1 MEYISS
7 SSNSKPNS
15 SSIAAKI
22 SAISKESNPRS
33 LSLLSGVS
41 EEQIRT
47 AIDRYTSNS
56 NTKNIDRV
64 YDELSSDEIDTIFR
78 SIEKNKEMLDGK
90 RGLED
95 CLDDESL
102 KISTEQEAT
111 RIVRESVLGKD
122 KMKEKMER

>member
-1 MEYISS
+1 MRVGR
-7 SSNSKPNS
+7 N
-15 SSIAAKI
+15 
-22 SAISKESNPRS
+22 

-90 RGLED
+90 SGLED

-122 KMKEKMER
+122 KMKEEMER

>member
-1 MEYISS
+1 M
-7 SSNSKPNS
+7 
-15 SSIAAKI
+15 
-22 SAISKESNPRS
+22 
-33 LSLLSGVS
+33 S

-122 KMKEKMER
+122 KMKEEMER

>member
-1 MEYISS
+1 MRVGK
-7 SSNSKPNS
+7 N
-15 SSIAAKI
+15 
-22 SAISKESNPRS
+22 

-122 KMKEKMER
+122 KMKEVMER

>member
-1 MEYISS
+1 MQVG
-7 SSNSKPNS
+7 KD
-15 SSIAAKI
+15 
-22 SAISKESNPRS
+22 

-64 YDELSSDEIDTIFR
+64 YDELSSDEIDTIFS

-90 RGLED
+90 NGLED

-102 KISTEQEAT
+102 RISKEQEAT
-111 RIVRESVLGKD
+111 RIVRENVLGKD
-122 KMKEKMER
+122 KMKEETER

>member
-1 MEYISS
+1 MRVGK
-7 SSNSKPNS
+7 N
-15 SSIAAKI
+15 
-22 SAISKESNPRS
+22 

-47 AIDRYTSNS
+47 AIDRYTNNS

-122 KMKEKMER
+122 KMKEEMER

>member
-1 MEYISS
+1 MRVGK
-7 SSNSKPNS
+7 N
-15 SSIAAKI
+15 
-22 SAISKESNPRS
+22 

-78 SIEKNKEMLDGK
+78 SIEKNKEMLDGN
-90 RGLED
+90 RGLVD

-122 KMKEKMER
+122 KMKEEMER

>member
-1 MEYISS
+1 M
-7 SSNSKPNS
+7 
-15 SSIAAKI
+15 
-22 SAISKESNPRS
+22 
-33 LSLLSGVS
+33 S

-95 CLDDESL
+95 CLDDERL

-122 KMKEKMER
+122 KMKEEMER

>member
-1 MEYISS
+1 MRVGR
-7 SSNSKPNS
+7 N
-15 SSIAAKI
+15 
-22 SAISKESNPRS
+22 

>member
-1 MEYISS
+1 MRVGK
-7 SSNSKPNS
+7 N
-15 SSIAAKI
+15 
-22 SAISKESNPRS
+22 

>member
-1 MEYISS
+1 MRVGK
-7 SSNSKPNS
+7 N
-15 SSIAAKI
+15 
-22 SAISKESNPRS
+22 

-41 EEQIRT
+41 ESQIKT
-47 AIDRYTSNS
+47 ALDSYTSS
-56 NTKNIDRV
+56 FSDRNIDRV

>member
-1 MEYISS
+1 MS
-7 SSNSKPNS
+7 
-15 SSIAAKI
+15 
-22 SAISKESNPRS
+22 ESQIKTALDSYTSS
-33 LSLLSGVS
+33 LS
-41 EEQIRT
+41 
-47 AIDRYTSNS
+47 DR
-56 NTKNIDRV
+56 NIDRV

-122 KMKEKMER
+122 KMKEEMER

>member
-1 MEYISS
+1 M
-7 SSNSKPNS
+7 
-15 SSIAAKI
+15 
-22 SAISKESNPRS
+22 
-33 LSLLSGVS
+33 S

-122 KMKEKMER
+122 KMKEELER